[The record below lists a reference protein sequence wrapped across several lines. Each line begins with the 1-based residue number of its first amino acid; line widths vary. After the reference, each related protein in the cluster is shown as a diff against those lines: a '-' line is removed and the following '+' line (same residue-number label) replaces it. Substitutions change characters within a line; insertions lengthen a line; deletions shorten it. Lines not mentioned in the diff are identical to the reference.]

1 MFGQAVYNFF
11 IGIAESAQKEVLFAD
26 SSHILEL
33 PLSNNNNV
41 LSNIR
46 NASSASLENR
56 VERISSLL
64 D

>member
-33 PLSNNNNV
+33 PLLNDNV

-46 NASSASLENR
+46 NASPAYLEDR

-64 D
+64 G

>member
-26 SSHILEL
+26 PSHILEL
-33 PLSNNNNV
+33 PLSNDNV
-41 LSNIR
+41 LSNIQ
-46 NASSASLENR
+46 NASPASLENK
-56 VERISSLL
+56 VEWNSSLL